1 MIDGGT
7 ILELPERMADLG
19 AEERSRFDRIFRVSS
34 VVGEMRVPE
43 SMHKWVEQ
51 RFGSVAGV
59 ESQRIIKVTN
69 LVTLD
74 GSLFNEI
81 RSSRPFDVHESDS
94 VEQVINESRGDPF
107 CKPLTGTPEDPFGRV
122 RGEHCITAS
131 NVAKYDG
138 FHGLVIFDE
147 HDPLD
152 WTEERIADY
161 MRTAQEWDARCRE
174 VDPSAV
180 YFFLMWNCLWKSG
193 ASILHG
199 HAQMTASHDMHYAKV
214 ESWRRSAR
222 AYEAEWGGSYFDDL
236 WQVHHDLGLA
246 WEDSGIRGLAYLTPI
261 KEKEVLLIGS
271 SLDGDMARAVYRTLD
286 SMVGRMGVQ
295 SFNVAF
301 YMPPVGDT
309 DEDWIGFP
317 VVARI
322 VDRGDV
328 GNRVADF
335 GAMELYASSVVSSD
349 PFAVAQCL
357 RQAVSAPEAVK
368 S

>member
-1 MIDGGT
+1 MADGGT
-7 ILELPERMADLG
+7 ILELPVRIGDLG
-19 AEERSRFDRIFRVSS
+19 AEERERFGRMFRVSS

-43 SMHKWVEQ
+43 SMHKWVEG
-51 RFGSVAGV
+51 RFGSVESV

-69 LVTLD
+69 LVTLE

-81 RSSRPFDVHESDS
+81 RSSRPFEVHESDS
-94 VEQVINESRGDPF
+94 VEQVVRESRGDPF
-107 CKPLTGTPEDPFGRV
+107 CNPLTGTPEDPFGRV
-122 RGEHCITAS
+122 EGEHCITAS

-147 HDPLD
+147 HDPLK
-152 WTEERIADY
+152 WTEDRIADY
-161 MRTAQEWDARCRE
+161 VRTAQEWAVRCRE
-174 VDPSAV
+174 IDPSAI

-214 ESWRRSAR
+214 ESWRRSAL
-222 AYEAEWGGSYFDDL
+222 AYESEWGSSYFDDL
-236 WQVHHDLGLA
+236 WQTHRDLGLA
-246 WEDSGIRGLAYLTPI
+246 WEDAGVRGLANLTPI

-271 SLDGDMARAVYRTLD
+271 ALDDAMAGAVYRTLD
-286 SMVGRMGVQ
+286 CMVSRMGVQ

-301 YMPPVGDT
+301 YLAPDGDAA
-309 DEDWIGFP
+309 EDWTGFP
-317 VVARI
+317 VVVRI

-328 GNRVADF
+328 SNRVADF

-349 PFAVAQCL
+349 PFAVAKCM
-357 RQAVSAPEAVK
+357 RQAVSAPEVVEG
-368 S
+368 